1 MVSSTLYGFW
11 IGFSAMILVVPHGC
25 KMAAKG
31 RHIRKHPSQEE
42 REAEI
47 SLPLFIKVEK
57 LSQEPSSHS
66 FIFHWPKVNGSED
79 GSSSKEE

>member
-47 SLPLFIKVEK
+47 SLPL
-57 LSQEPSSHS
+57 S
-66 FIFHWPKVNGSED
+66 FYQGGKTFSGALLPLFYIPLAQSEWQ
-79 GSSSKEE
+79 